1 MSSTNLHTPVVHVGE
16 APPDF
21 SSEYWVSTTVYVH
34 GFADV
39 PEEKGSFVQSS
50 IFGCFGHT
58 WCLKLFPRG
67 EKDSGDNEEWVSLC
81 FYHLGGGSISIEYKF
96 HPRGVD
102 KETSTF
108 HHFSGASEYG
118 YANFLKRETALTCL
132 VEGALVIEVM
142 MKKLS
147 GGSTFVPSNP
157 STGLTLKHLFNEKE
171 SADVMF
177 EVGGSAV
184 ATSNEK
190 EHPTK
195 KQMSSRTFYAH
206 RCILMKAAPQL
217 AELCSASPDD
227 KSPFLVPLHNVP
239 AHAFEALL
247 RYIYGYKVLHVGK
260 DIVRIKEILETA
272 DRFYVVNLK
281 LKAEALLISA
291 LSLEIDNA
299 IDHYVYAEDKNCAAL
314 KEKVVAFI
322 VDHWDDIHASKRE
335 NDIPENLSR
344 SLMHDMMIATKMK
357 YGDGAPDSIDTLRR
371 KAHDKGL
378 KIDGSRETLISL
390 LK

>member
-1 MSSTNLHTPVVHVGE
+1 MMRN
-16 APPDF
+16 
-21 SSEYWVSTTVYVH
+21 
-34 GFADV
+34 
-39 PEEKGSFVQSS
+39 K
-50 IFGCFGHT
+50 
-58 WCLKLFPRG
+58 
-67 EKDSGDNEEWVSLC
+67 SGDVKSEID
-81 FYHLGGGSISIEYKF
+81 GGAVETGKD
-96 HPRGVD
+96 HP
-102 KETSTF
+102 
-108 HHFSGASEYG
+108 ASE
-118 YANFLKRETALTCL
+118 
-132 VEGALVIEVM
+132 
-142 MKKLS
+142 
-147 GGSTFVPSNP
+147 
-157 STGLTLKHLFNEKE
+157 
-171 SADVMF
+171 
-177 EVGGSAV
+177 
-184 ATSNEK
+184 
-190 EHPTK
+190 
-195 KQMSSRTFYAH
+195 TFYAH
-206 RCILMKAAPQL
+206 HCILMIAAPQL
-217 AELCSASPDD
+217 AELSTASPDD